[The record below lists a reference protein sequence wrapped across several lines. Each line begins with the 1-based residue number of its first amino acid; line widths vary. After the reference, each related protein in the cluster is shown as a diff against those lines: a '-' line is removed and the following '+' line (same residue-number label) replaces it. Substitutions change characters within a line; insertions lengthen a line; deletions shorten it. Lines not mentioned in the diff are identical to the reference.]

1 MKRPTIAVLLLAL
14 ALACSEEEA
23 PAAESPPE
31 EAREAEERDPAAALA
46 EALGPVEPEGPEA
59 EAVRETFEHYRRA
72 LLAEDGESA
81 AGLVSTNTL
90 EAYQRY
96 RDLALTGSEDAVKEL
111 SMVERM
117 QVLLLRHRIEPD
129 ALEMMTGRGTFAHAV
144 DEAWV
149 GSGGIQ
155 RLQIH
160 RVTVRGDEANANVGM
175 GPAPSP
181 ELFRFTKEEGEW
193 RFDLM
198 PSLTSAEGALQQ
210 MAAAR
215 GIEENEFLLGMIGS
229 MSGEPAT
236 EALWQPPRE

>member
-1 MKRPTIAVLLLAL
+1 MKCFPIVVLLCSF

-23 PAAESPPE
+23 PAAEPTPE
-31 EAREAEERDPAAALA
+31 ESAEERDPAAALA

-59 EAVRETFEHYRRA
+59 EAVRETFERYRRA
-72 LLAEDGESA
+72 LVEEDGEAA
-81 AGLVSTNTL
+81 AGLVSSNTI
-90 EAYQRY
+90 EAYQGF
-96 RDLALTGSEDAVKEL
+96 RDLALTGSADAVKEL
-111 SMVERM
+111 SMVDRM

-129 ALEMMTGRGTFAHAV
+129 ALETMNGRGAFAHAV
-144 DEAWV
+144 NQAWV

-160 RVTVRGDEANANVGM
+160 RVAVRGDEATANVGM

-181 ELFRFTKEEGEW
+181 ELFRFAKEEGQW

-198 PSLTSAEGALQQ
+198 PSLSSAEGALQQ

-215 GIEENEFLLGMIGS
+215 GVEENEFLLGMIGA

-236 EALWQPPRE
+236 EALFEPPR